1 MTTKNI
7 KIVLFMSLIVAM
19 VLPFSGMD
27 FASGQTIN
35 KIDKP
40 QQSAS
45 DIAQY
50 NRVVELVTE
59 RIDLE
64 AQGEEQKQ
72 KYQKDGI
79 EGLTTAEIKKLEA
92 ITKRLGNIEAE
103 IGTINNDSTQLYA
116 MTQSEIQ
123 KFKTA
128 QNLIDNSEI
137 PTSGSSV
144 DQRNGALM
152 IGFKTQEE
160 ADKFIPDIEN
170 LIDVPY
176 YVEVNHFTVEDSCTN
191 IDSDCNPLMGG
202 IQIWVQYSG
211 SSWGECSYSIPAVR
225 NVFWWTETGFVTAGH
240 CFSGNNG
247 NDVKQP
253 ISSSTKIG
261 DLTARVVGGE
271 CDCAFVKKSGSE
283 STLFGNWWGTG
294 SSNQLLSKSDPLVG
308 NYVVMIGEAS
318 GIKVGKVISNT
329 YTSTSSSSTV
339 TNTLLIDYFAS
350 TSGDSGG
357 TLIDKYAVFSVLF
370 KKTNIFNSILDLL
383 SL

>member
-211 SSWGECSYSIPAVR
+211 SSS
-225 NVFWWTETGFVTAGH
+225 
-240 CFSGNNG
+240 
-247 NDVKQP
+247 
-253 ISSSTKIG
+253 
-261 DLTARVVGGE
+261 
-271 CDCAFVKKSGSE
+271 
-283 STLFGNWWGTG
+283 
-294 SSNQLLSKSDPLVG
+294 
-308 NYVVMIGEAS
+308 NYVVMIGAMES
-318 GIKVGKVISNT
+318 KN
-329 YTSTSSSSTV
+329 
-339 TNTLLIDYFAS
+339 
-350 TSGDSGG
+350 
-357 TLIDKYAVFSVLF
+357 
-370 KKTNIFNSILDLL
+370 
-383 SL
+383 